1 MGCVGRLMPVLQILR
16 LRRLVFAVAL
26 LSPAAAFFDAEPG
39 ALFTDDPV
47 NCSKTCRP
55 RPSPLSS
62 TQKNVLVLGDS
73 IASPEIG
80 YFNELE
86 RFLGT
91 AVAVKFVSTTL
102 TGVCGTSRGVLA
114 CLDGWLAGRTGWD
127 VISMNWGMH
136 DICPTYYRPIPR
148 IEYEANLL
156 IMHAKLAAALNPGG
170 KVLWVSSTP
179 VPPTYSFRNNSD
191 VVDINAR
198 AAAIF
203 RYLGVAQDDLCAIP
217 PPPFHCTLHDSVA
230 HGTCTHTHPIA
241 ISSYI
246 ATFATRA
253 ARLAGTRRS
262 SKSVE

>member
-1 MGCVGRLMPVLQILR
+1 MPVLQILR

-26 LSPAAAFFDAEPG
+26 LSPAAAFFNAEPG

-203 RYLGVAQDDLCAIP
+203 RYLGVAQDDLYTEVVKECRINETTRGYPQTSDCLQLQSNGVHFGFPGSESAGRNFTGQCVGRAIDN
-217 PPPFHCTLHDSVA
+217 L
-230 HGTCTHTHPIA
+230 
-241 ISSYI
+241 
-246 ATFATRA
+246 
-253 ARLAGTRRS
+253 LWQ
-262 SKSVE
+262 